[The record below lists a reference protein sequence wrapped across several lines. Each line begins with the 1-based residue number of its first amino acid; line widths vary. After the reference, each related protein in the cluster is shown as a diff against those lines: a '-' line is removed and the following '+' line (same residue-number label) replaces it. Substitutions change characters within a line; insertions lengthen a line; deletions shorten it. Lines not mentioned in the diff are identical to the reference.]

1 MWNRIGMLSKWE
13 PKKNNTL
20 KTTVMSMIGNLLRVS
35 EAELNNYR
43 ENSALLEE
51 RIYRDFDANDIDE
64 AMVDLDK
71 AWNVLA
77 FLLGNT
83 AAEYEDEPLAQL
95 IFGHHTLDEDQDV
108 GYGPAR
114 YLTVAEVQELHQALS
129 QLSDEDIQNRF
140 SPAQCE
146 ANDIYPSFW
155 IDEDAADLWE
165 YIQNYL
171 TVLRTTYQLAAAR
184 KEAMIVYLN

>member
-1 MWNRIGMLSKWE
+1 
-13 PKKNNTL
+13 
-20 KTTVMSMIGNLLRVS
+20 MSMIGNLLRVT
-35 EAELNNYR
+35 EAELNSYLK
-43 ENSALLEE
+43 NSGLLEE
-51 RIYRDFDANDIDE
+51 RIYRDFDENDIDE

-83 AAEYEDEPLAQL
+83 ATEYEDEPLAQL
-95 IFGHHTLDEDQDV
+95 IFGRHTLDEDQDV

-129 QLSDEDIQNRF
+129 QLSDAEIKKRF

-155 IDEDAADLWE
+155 VEEDAADLWE
-165 YIQNYL
+165 YIQDYL
-171 TVLRTTYQLAAAR
+171 TTLRTTYQLAAER
-184 KEAMIVYLN
+184 KEAMITYLN